1 MSNGLERRDMAWIG
15 RRWVWPG
22 SVRLGVGRTWI
33 GGLAWASAACLAY
46 AAFLSPTRAAEPERQ
61 PPRVWAIERCL
72 ADQCEIMAW
81 RYSGPTA
88 CAVDISSER
97 IAKQMPTGVK
107 LVCVQKRKEQ

>member
-1 MSNGLERRDMAWIG
+1 MSPAWIA
-15 RRWVWPG
+15 PT
-22 SVRLGVGRTWI
+22 LM
-33 GGLAWASAACLAY
+33 AAGAGCLAF
-46 AAFLSPTRAAEPERQ
+46 AALALGPARAAEQ
-61 PPRVWAIERCL
+61 PPPGRQWAIERCL

-107 LVCVQKRKEQ
+107 LVCVQK